1 MNGLPKGMG
10 YPPEGC
16 HLVTTIPGTELF
28 GAKEIW
34 RNNETG
40 RRFELDVD
48 SGSRQYLFDEIEEDD
63 GA

>member
-1 MNGLPKGMG
+1 MSSLPKGMK

-28 GAKEIW
+28 GSKEIW
-34 RNNETG
+34 RDNETG
-40 RRFELDVD
+40 RRFQVEVET
-48 SGSRQYLFDEIEEDD
+48 GARQYIFDEVEEDD